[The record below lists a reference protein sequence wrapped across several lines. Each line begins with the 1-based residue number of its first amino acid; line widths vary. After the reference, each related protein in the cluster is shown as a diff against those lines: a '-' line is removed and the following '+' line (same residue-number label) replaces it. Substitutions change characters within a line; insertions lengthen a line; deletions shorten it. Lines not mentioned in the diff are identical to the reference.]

1 MMKFN
6 TNQPALASVPVAQ
19 PQRKPIVVFCLPGYS
34 FTPGFFDA
42 WTRLLLMSK
51 DLPFEIIVSRH
62 YSPVIFHCRANLLGA
77 DNRAG
82 KHQLPFQGRIPYDY
96 IMWLD
101 SDAFLFEFTKEK
113 LNNLLE
119 KNKDYSMLIKPDMP

>member
-82 KHQLPFQGRIPYDY
+82 KHQLPFQGRIPSTT
-96 IMWLD
+96 
-101 SDAFLFEFTKEK
+101 SDTFDPSDTSDTFDRVRRVKESK
-113 LNNLLE
+113 TATSE
-119 KNKDYSMLIKPDMP
+119 